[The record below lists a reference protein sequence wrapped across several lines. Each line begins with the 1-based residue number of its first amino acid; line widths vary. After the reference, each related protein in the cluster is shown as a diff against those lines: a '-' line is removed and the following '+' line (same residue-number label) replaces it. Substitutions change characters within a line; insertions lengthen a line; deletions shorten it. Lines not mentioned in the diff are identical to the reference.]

1 MIYSK
6 PTYNP
11 NPLSQIRKFCLL
23 LVFFSTIS
31 ANVFSQTDVNTL
43 KAVYLEKFSR
53 FITWPKECNI
63 EQLDQPFIIAVF
75 GNTKLTQSLQ
85 MVYSQQEIYNKRVII
100 KEITEL
106 KDINDCHILF
116 IAESEKKELQKIL
129 SITNGLPILT
139 VSETEGMAKK
149 GVIINFFE
157 ENNKLRFEINESS
170 LLKSPLKMSYYLL
183 STARIIDPVSE
194 KR

>member
-1 MIYSK
+1 LIYPKS
-6 PTYNP
+6 TYNP
-11 NPLSQIRKFCLL
+11 NPLPQIRKICLL
-23 LVFFSTIS
+23 LVCCFTLSVS
-31 ANVFSQTDVNTL
+31 AFSQADVNTL

-53 FITWPKECNI
+53 FITWPKECKI

-75 GNTKLTQSLQ
+75 GTTKLTQSLQ

-100 KEITEL
+100 NEITEL
-106 KDINDCHILF
+106 KDIKDCHILF
-116 IAESEKKELQKIL
+116 IADSEKKELQKIL

-139 VSETEGMAKK
+139 ISETEGMAKK

-157 ENNKLRFEINESS
+157 ENNKLRFEINESA

-194 KR
+194 KQ

>member
-1 MIYSK
+1 MIYPK

-11 NPLSQIRKFCLL
+11 NPLSQIRKVFLL
-23 LVFFSTIS
+23 LVCCCTLS
-31 ANVFSQTDVNTL
+31 ANAFSQTDVSTL

-100 KEITEL
+100 QEITEF
-106 KDINDCHILF
+106 KDIKDCHILF
-116 IAESEKKELQKIL
+116 IPESEKKEVQKIL

-157 ENNKLRFEINESS
+157 ENNKLRFEINESA

-194 KR
+194 KQ

>member
-1 MIYSK
+1 LIYPKS
-6 PTYNP
+6 TYNP
-11 NPLSQIRKFCLL
+11 IPLLQIRKICLL
-23 LVFFSTIS
+23 LVCFFTIS
-31 ANVFSQTDVNTL
+31 ANAFSQTDVNTL

-100 KEITEL
+100 NEITEL
-106 KDINDCHILF
+106 KDIKDCHILF
-116 IAESEKKELQKIL
+116 IADSEKKELQKIL

-139 VSETEGMAKK
+139 ISETEGMAKK

-157 ENNKLRFEINESS
+157 ENNKLRFEINESA

-194 KR
+194 KQ